1 MSKQKSTPNK
11 LIALL
16 NLVLVGLFPMISFI
30 YIFINLILY
39 FFDKTIF
46 IGFMSMSPFVLA
58 YAIIQ
63 SHINRYCHYH
73 RGMMYFVLI
82 ADIAYYLPFP
92 NILTYNLAILSFL
105 FLSLLCFIKTIQIMI
120 SYEGKRKLHK
130 GHR

>member
-1 MSKQKSTPNK
+1 MSKPKSSLSK
-11 LIALL
+11 LLALL
-16 NLVLVGLFPMISFI
+16 NLVLVGLLPLIIFVYTMIKLACYFI
-30 YIFINLILY
+30 DVEFSLNLFSSSTLFLAFCIL
-39 FFDKTIF
+39 
-46 IGFMSMSPFVLA
+46 
-58 YAIIQ
+58 Q